1 MTRDEA
7 IEIINT
13 CLAMNVEV
21 TFVESKMEA
30 GHMVRIEKDTNPIQT
45 YSVAMSRILTIKNED
60 RLDA

>member
-1 MTRDEA
+1 MTREEA

-21 TFVESKMEA
+21 TFVESKIDA
-30 GHMVRIEKDTNPIQT
+30 GHMVRIEKDNNPIQM
-45 YSVAMSRILTIKNED
+45 YSVALSRILTIRNED